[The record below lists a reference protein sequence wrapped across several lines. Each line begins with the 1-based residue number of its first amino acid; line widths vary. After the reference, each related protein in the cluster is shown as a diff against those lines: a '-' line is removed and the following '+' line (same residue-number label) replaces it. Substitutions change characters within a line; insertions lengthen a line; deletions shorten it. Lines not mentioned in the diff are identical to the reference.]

1 MSMKR
6 PSYFLR
12 IVFLVDNFRGRPLF
26 NEYPKHDFAK
36 DLIDSCVLNIP
47 KTQPASAG
55 ALNS

>member
-1 MSMKR
+1 MNR

-12 IVFLVDNFRGRPLF
+12 IVFFVDSLSGRLLF
-26 NEYPKHDFAK
+26 KEYAKHDFAK